1 MAVGSLVSDRI
12 STLFFSVSA
21 SVQCSDILSCAFL
34 TRALRATSQDVALKI
49 RALHCSVWS
58 RERFRVLAASLTVQ
72 LGVNGNF
79 FLLSTNVRTVMALSL
94 KLLNRKYDT
103 GICRASA
110 MRQYPDVH
118 QDRWT
123 FRSVTSHIGSA
134 AGPSSSNHQCPD
146 LTCVAKYCHFCG
158 LARTNFLHNVE
169 HQHEYGSL
177 IKKIKILAVQIRLNV
192 LFEVKSRCNWD
203 HVQNHLH
210 FLDNQVQ
217 FFDMS
222 VFVPYVLQLCCP
234 IVGWIWVRG
243 SKTHTMLN
251 LRTSELSF

>member
-1 MAVGSLVSDRI
+1 MRVPDSGAESNI
-12 STLFFSVSA
+12 SK
-21 SVQCSDILSCAFL
+21 
-34 TRALRATSQDVALKI
+34 RGLKI

-79 FLLSTNVRTVMALSL
+79 FLLSTNVRTIMAVSL

-123 FRSVTSHIGSA
+123 FRSVTSHVGSA

-146 LTCVAKYCHFCG
+146 LICVALREQILCTTLNINMNMVLSSKK
-158 LARTNFLHNVE
+158 
-169 HQHEYGSL
+169 
-177 IKKIKILAVQIRLNV
+177 KKIVAVQIRLNV
-192 LFEVKSRCNWD
+192 LFEVKSRCNWE
-203 HVQNHLH
+203 HVQNDLH
-210 FLDNQVQ
+210 FWDNQVQ

-234 IVGWIWVRG
+234 IVGWIWVRA
-243 SKTHTMLN
+243 SNTQCKI
-251 LRTSELSF
+251 